1 MKKNFRNILYMG
13 ALLLLIGT
21 GCTKFKDL
29 ELNPNQPTQSV
40 PSLIFTGV
48 EADAFQFNPILG
60 YETRA
65 SQYLVSD
72 NSQQADQSYQWDT
85 TEYWRYYNT
94 LRNVEQMRIE
104 AERTSAPIYGIMA
117 KFFKAYCFA
126 ELSKQVGD
134 IPMSQ
139 ALEGKSGDY
148 TPAYDSQET
157 VMDSCLM
164 LLDQANT
171 GIRSLIQSGNA
182 PVLSGDII
190 YNGDLM
196 KWQKLFNSYRLRL
209 LIDLSKKVNDNVLN
223 VKSQFSTIFNNPGQY
238 PIFTSNSDGAVF
250 QWYDKDGD
258 RYPRYYVPA
267 NMDYYRFGSTYTQY
281 LTAFDDPRIMVVGV
295 MTQTAAAAGKQPSD
309 ITAYNGLSSGLS
321 ISDIYNKKDS
331 ASALNVARYSTA
343 TGEPMIIVGYPE
355 LCFNIAEAINRGW
368 ISGDANAFYQNGI
381 RASMQFYQQTGGQI
395 TDGQISAYLAQS
407 QVQYNGDLNNILIQ
421 KYLSFFNNSGWES
434 YYNILRTGV
443 PVLAVGPG
451 NGNNDK
457 IPDRWMYPQTEYA
470 YNAQNVRA
478 AIQRQFGGS
487 DDRNGVLWIYQ

>member
-1 MKKNFRNILYMG
+1 MSISNSVLFNKYCMKKNFRNILYMG
-13 ALLLLIGT
+13 AALLVVGT

-29 ELNPNQPTQSV
+29 TLNPNQPTQSV

-209 LIDLSKKVNDNVLN
+209 LIDLSKKVGDNVLN
-223 VKSQFSTIFNNPGQY
+223 VKTQFATIFNNPGQY
-238 PIFTSNSDGAVF
+238 PIFTSNADGAIF
-250 QWYDKDGD
+250 RWYDKDGD
-258 RYPRYYVPA
+258 RYPRFYVPA

-281 LTAFDDPRIMVVGV
+281 MTSFDDPRMMVVGV
-295 MTQTAAAAGKQPSD
+295 MTQA
-309 ITAYNGLSSGLS
+309 
-321 ISDIYNKKDS
+321 
-331 ASALNVARYSTA
+331 
-343 TGEPMIIVGYPE
+343 
-355 LCFNIAEAINRGW
+355 
-368 ISGDANAFYQNGI
+368 
-381 RASMQFYQQTGGQI
+381 
-395 TDGQISAYLAQS
+395 
-407 QVQYNGDLNNILIQ
+407 
-421 KYLSFFNNSGWES
+421 
-434 YYNILRTGV
+434 
-443 PVLAVGPG
+443 
-451 NGNNDK
+451 
-457 IPDRWMYPQTEYA
+457 
-470 YNAQNVRA
+470 
-478 AIQRQFGGS
+478 
-487 DDRNGVLWIYQ
+487 